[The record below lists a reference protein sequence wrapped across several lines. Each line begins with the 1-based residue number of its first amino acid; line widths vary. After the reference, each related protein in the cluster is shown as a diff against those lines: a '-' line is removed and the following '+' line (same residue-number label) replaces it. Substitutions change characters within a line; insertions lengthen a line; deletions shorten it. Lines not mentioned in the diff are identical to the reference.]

1 MNNAAGRIE
10 FIRHFYS
17 LLQLELDQDEDQDTR
32 SAIHEFNIRIEGNLV
47 QSVCTKDD
55 NGGRKRTRTGTGNT
69 TGSGHLTGEGGGD
82 DRAQLRAQGYEV
94 KPEVVVDASGGELAP
109 LYKVSAICFDLF
121 AMLTLDP
128 RGRIIFSLCIDPW
141 IRTRNSSRR
150 KFGRVRRSLRCSDF
164 LIPFHRSLTM
174 SSR

>member
-32 SAIHEFNIRIEGNLV
+32 SAILEFKIRIEGNLV

-55 NGGRKRTRTGTGNT
+55 NGGRERTRTGNA
-69 TGSGHLTGEGGGD
+69 TGSGNLAGEGGGY

-94 KPEVVVDASGGELAP
+94 
-109 LYKVSAICFDLF
+109 
-121 AMLTLDP
+121 
-128 RGRIIFSLCIDPW
+128 
-141 IRTRNSSRR
+141 
-150 KFGRVRRSLRCSDF
+150 
-164 LIPFHRSLTM
+164 
-174 SSR
+174 